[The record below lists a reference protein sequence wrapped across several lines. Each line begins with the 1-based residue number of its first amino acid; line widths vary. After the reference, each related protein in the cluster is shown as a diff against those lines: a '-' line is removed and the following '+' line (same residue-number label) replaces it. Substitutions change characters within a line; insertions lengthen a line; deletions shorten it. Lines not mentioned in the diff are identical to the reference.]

1 MQERFEFLDLES
13 TEDERTPKDI
23 QEYEEWKSRKK
34 EAKARFT
41 AMQNLPYEVKVR
53 RAERR
58 AIEFIE
64 EMDKRG
70 FNAHVSVDRKASCR
84 ERV

>member
-1 MQERFEFLDLES
+1 MIEQLSFFDSEDIPEEEIPERSEEEQREF
-13 TEDERTPKDI
+13 
-23 QEYEEWKSRKK
+23 EEWREKKK

-53 RAERR
+53 RAEQR

-64 EMDKRG
+64 
-70 FNAHVSVDRKASCR
+70 
-84 ERV
+84 